1 MNLADFGP
9 NPVILAKWLIR
20 IPTGA
25 LFKRTKWAHSVVI
38 PGLFK
43 DKMDSF
49 SGDPMGLF
57 THKMGFSGNSNRGS
71 LGTKWLI
78 QWGFQSGL
86 FN

>member
-1 MNLADFGP
+1 MNLADLGP

-25 LFKRTKWAHSVVI
+25 LFKRTKGAHSVVI

-57 THKMGFSGNSNRGS
+57 KDKMGFSHFSGNSNRGS
-71 LGTKWLI
+71 LRTKWAHSVGI
-78 QWGFQSGL
+78 
-86 FN
+86 